1 MSDTITLRART
12 RAAVRSGA
20 LSGLRTSLDLLR
32 VMVPVS
38 LAVALLGWSGALAKA
53 AALLSPAMG
62 LLGLPGEAALVLLS
76 AMSLN
81 VYSAVAVIEGLSL
94 TPRDVTIL
102 AVMCLSAHNLFVETA
117 VMKRS
122 GSSAAKMVALRL
134 GVAVALAAALNLV
147 LPASDAMASLAP
159 VSASAAPAFWP
170 MLAAWALSTL
180 RLVVKVFILVI
191 LIMMGQGLLKEFG
204 IMDLLAR
211 ATAPA
216 MGILGLPREAS
227 FSWIVVNLVGYA
239 YGAGIII
246 ARVKDGAMKPQEA
259 DLFNHHAA
267 VCHSLLEDS
276 ALFLAIGVPLFWI
289 TAPRLVAAL
298 IVVWFERL
306 RRQHFR
312 RSFRVGTV

>member
-246 ARVKDGAMKPQEA
+246 ARV
-259 DLFNHHAA
+259 
-267 VCHSLLEDS
+267 
-276 ALFLAIGVPLFWI
+276 
-289 TAPRLVAAL
+289 
-298 IVVWFERL
+298 
-306 RRQHFR
+306 
-312 RSFRVGTV
+312 